1 MSKKNFV
8 LFEPDTSRGV
18 SMYAIESIHAREIL
32 DSRGNPTVEVE
43 CLLESGAS
51 GRAGVP
57 SGASTGSREA
67 LELRDG
73 DKKRFSGKG
82 VLTAVKNVNET
93 IAPEILG
100 MDARQQ
106 AEIDRLMVDLD
117 GTESKTNLG
126 ANAIL
131 GVSMAVCRAAADAC
145 ALPLF
150 RYLGGTGAVTLP
162 VPMMNVVNGGAH
174 ADNPLDIQE
183 FMLVP
188 AGFTSFREALRAGAE
203 TFHTLKGTLKAKGLA
218 TGVGDEGGFAPHIES
233 TRATLDLLVDAIG
246 RAGYKPG
253 ENVYLAL
260 DCAASEFFEKGAY
273 ALEGKSLS
281 PAEIVAFYET
291 LVGDYPILS
300 IEDGCAEGDKAGW
313 RLLTQKLGAKIQL
326 IGDDNFVTNPKIL
339 KQGIADGI
347 ANGLLVKLNQIGTIT
362 ETLEAVR
369 IAQTAGY
376 VTVISHR
383 SGETEDTTIAD
394 LAVATNSRFIKTG
407 SASRSERIAK
417 YNRLLRI
424 EEDLAETGRYPG
436 LAAKKG

>member
-1 MSKKNFV
+1 
-8 LFEPDTSRGV
+8 
-18 SMYAIESIHAREIL
+18 MYSIESIHAREIL

-57 SGASTGSREA
+57 SGASTGTREA

-73 DKKRFSGKG
+73 DKKRFGGKG
-82 VLTAVKNVNET
+82 VLSAVKHVNET
-93 IAPEILG
+93 IAPEVLG

-106 AEIDRLMVDLD
+106 AEIDRLMIELD

-131 GVSMAVCRAAADAC
+131 GVSMAVCRAAAEAC

-150 RYLGGTGAVTLP
+150 RYLGGTGALTLP

-188 AGFTSFREALRAGAE
+188 AGFRSFREGLRAGAE
-203 TFHTLKGTLKAKGLA
+203 TFHTLKGILKGKGLA
-218 TGVGDEGGFAPHIES
+218 TGVGDEGGFAPNIES

-246 RAGYKPG
+246 KAGYKPG
-253 ENVYLAL
+253 EDVFLAL
-260 DCAASEFFEKGAY
+260 DCAASEFFDKAAY
-273 ALEGKSLS
+273 ALEGKNLS
-281 PAEIVAFYET
+281 PSEIVSFYEQ
-291 LVGDYPILS
+291 LVTEYPILS

-313 RLLTQKLGAKIQL
+313 KLLTQKLGAKIHL

-339 KQGIADGI
+339 KKGIADGI

-369 IAQTAGY
+369 MAQTAGY

-424 EEDLAETGRYPG
+424 EEDLAETGFYPG
-436 LAAKKG
+436 LAVKKG

>member
-1 MSKKNFV
+1 
-8 LFEPDTSRGV
+8 
-18 SMYAIESIHAREIL
+18 MYSIESIHAREIL

-73 DKKRFSGKG
+73 DKKRYGGKG
-82 VLTAVKNVNET
+82 VLSAVKNVNET
-93 IAPEILG
+93 IAPEVLG

-106 AEIDRLMVDLD
+106 AEIDRLMIDLD
-117 GTESKTNLG
+117 GTDTKAKLG

-131 GVSMAVCRAAADAC
+131 GVSMAVCRAAAEAC

-150 RYLGGTGAVTLP
+150 RYIGGTGAVTLP

-188 AGFTSFREALRAGAE
+188 AGFKTFREALRAGAE
-203 TFHTLKGTLKAKGLA
+203 IFHTLKGILKDKGLA
-218 TGVGDEGGFAPHIES
+218 TGIGDEGGFAPNIES
-233 TRATLDLLVDAIG
+233 TRATLDLLVDAISK
-246 RAGYKPG
+246 AGYRPG
-253 ENVYLAL
+253 EDVFLAL
-260 DCAASEFFEKGAY
+260 DSAASEFFEKGVY
-273 ALEGKSLS
+273 ALEGKKIS
-281 PAEIVAFYET
+281 AEAIVTFYEG
-291 LVGDYPILS
+291 LVASTPILS
-300 IEDGCAEGDKAGW
+300 IEDGCAEGDKPGW
-313 RLLTQKLGAKIQL
+313 KLLTEKLGAKIHL

-394 LAVATNSRFIKTG
+394 LAVAVNAGFIKTG
-407 SASRSERIAK
+407 SLCRSERVAK

-424 EEDLAETGRYPG
+424 EEDLAETGVYPG

>member
-1 MSKKNFV
+1 
-8 LFEPDTSRGV
+8 
-18 SMYAIESIHAREIL
+18 MYAIESIHAREIL

-43 CLLESGAS
+43 CLLEGGAS
-51 GRAGVP
+51 ARAGVP

-82 VLTAVKNVNET
+82 VLRAVKNVNET
-93 IAPEILG
+93 IAPEVLG

-106 AEIDRLMVDLD
+106 AEIDRLMIELD
-117 GTESKTNLG
+117 GTEMKTALG
-126 ANAIL
+126 ANAVL
-131 GVSMAVCRAAADAC
+131 GVSMAVCRAAAEAC

-150 RYLGGTGAVTLP
+150 RYLGGTGALTLP
-162 VPMMNVVNGGAH
+162 VPMMNVVNGGRH

-188 AGFTSFREALRAGAE
+188 AGFKTFREALRAGSE
-203 TFHTLKGTLKAKGLA
+203 VFHALKGLLKAKGLA
-218 TGVGDEGGFAPHIES
+218 TGVGDEGGFAPNLES
-233 TRATLDLLVDAIG
+233 TRATLDFIVDAIG
-246 RAGYKPG
+246 KAGYKAG
-253 ENVYLAL
+253 GDVFLAL
-260 DCAASEFFEKGAY
+260 DSAASEFFDKGHY
-273 ALEGKSLS
+273 ALEGKKLS
-281 PAEIVAFYET
+281 PAEIVAFYEGI
-291 LVGDYPILS
+291 VNDYPIVS

-313 RLLTQKLGAKIQL
+313 KLITQALGSKIHL

-339 KQGIADGI
+339 RQGIADGI

-362 ETLEAVR
+362 ETLDAVR
-369 IAQTAGY
+369 IAQTARY

-394 LAVATNSRFIKTG
+394 LAVATNAGFIKTG
-407 SASRSERIAK
+407 SLCRSERIAK

-424 EEDLAETGRYPG
+424 EEDLGETGVYPG
-436 LAAKKG
+436 LAAKKA

>member
-1 MSKKNFV
+1 
-8 LFEPDTSRGV
+8 
-18 SMYAIESIHAREIL
+18 MYAIESIHAREIL

-43 CLLESGAS
+43 CLLEGGAS
-51 GRAGVP
+51 ARAGVP

-73 DKKRFSGKG
+73 DKKRYGGKG
-82 VLTAVKNVNET
+82 VLKAVQNVNET
-93 IAPEILG
+93 IAPEVTG

-106 AEIDRLMVDLD
+106 AEIDRLMIDLD
-117 GTESKTNLG
+117 GTEMKTALG

-131 GVSMAVCRAAADAC
+131 GVSMAVCRAAAEAC

-150 RYLGGTGAVTLP
+150 RYIGGTGAVTLP

-188 AGFTSFREALRAGAE
+188 AGFKTFREALRAGSE
-203 TFHTLKGTLKAKGLA
+203 VFHALKGLLKAKGLA
-218 TGVGDEGGFAPHIES
+218 TGVGDEGGFAPNIES
-233 TRATLDLLVDAIG
+233 TRATLDFIVDAIG
-246 RAGYKPG
+246 KAGYKAG
-253 ENVYLAL
+253 GDVFLAL
-260 DCAASEFFEKGAY
+260 DAAASEFFDKGHY
-273 ALEGKSLS
+273 ALEGKKLS
-281 PAEIVAFYET
+281 PAEIVSFYDGI
-291 LVGDYPILS
+291 VKDYPIVS
-300 IEDGCAEGDKAGW
+300 IEDGCAEGDKTGW
-313 RLLTQKLGAKIQL
+313 KLITQTLGPKIHL

-369 IAQTAGY
+369 MAQTARY

-394 LAVATNSRFIKTG
+394 LAVATNAGFIKTG
-407 SASRSERIAK
+407 SLCRSERIAK

-424 EEDLAETGRYPG
+424 EEDLGETGVYPG
-436 LAAKKG
+436 LSAKKG

>member
-1 MSKKNFV
+1 
-8 LFEPDTSRGV
+8 
-18 SMYAIESIHAREIL
+18 MYSIESIHAREIL

-73 DKKRFSGKG
+73 DKKRYGGKG
-82 VLTAVKNVNET
+82 VLAAVKNVNET
-93 IAPEILG
+93 IAPEVLG

-106 AEIDRLMVDLD
+106 AEIDRLMIDLD
-117 GTESKTNLG
+117 GTGMKTSLG

-131 GVSMAVCRAAADAC
+131 GVSMAVCRAAAEAC

-150 RYLGGTGAVTLP
+150 RYIGGTGAVTLP

-188 AGFTSFREALRAGAE
+188 AGFGSFREALRAGAE
-203 TFHTLKGTLKAKGLA
+203 IFHTLKGILKGKGLA
-218 TGVGDEGGFAPHIES
+218 TGVGDEGGFAPNIES
-233 TRATLDLLVDAIG
+233 TRATLDLLVDAISKAG
-246 RAGYKPG
+246 YRAG
-253 ENVYLAL
+253 EDVFLAL
-260 DCAASEFFEKGAY
+260 DSAASEFFEKGSY
-273 ALEGKSLS
+273 ALEGKKTS
-281 PAEIVAFYET
+281 PEAIVRFYEG
-291 LVGDYPILS
+291 LVASYPILS
-300 IEDGCAEGDKAGW
+300 IEDGCAEGDKTGW
-313 RLLTQKLGAKIQL
+313 KLLTEALGSKIHL

-339 KQGIADGI
+339 KQGVADGI

-369 IAQTAGY
+369 MAQTARY

-394 LAVATNSRFIKTG
+394 LAVAVNAGFIKTG
-407 SASRSERIAK
+407 SLCRSERVAK

-424 EEDLAETGRYPG
+424 EEDLAETGVYPG
-436 LAAKKG
+436 LAAKKA

>member
-1 MSKKNFV
+1 
-8 LFEPDTSRGV
+8 
-18 SMYAIESIHAREIL
+18 MYSIESIHAREIL

-73 DKKRFSGKG
+73 DKKRYGGKG

-93 IAPEILG
+93 IAPEVLG

-106 AEIDRLMVDLD
+106 AEIDHLMIDLD
-117 GTESKTNLG
+117 GTPMKTSLG

-131 GVSMAVCRAAADAC
+131 GVSMAVCRAAAEAC

-150 RYLGGTGAVTLP
+150 RYIGGTGAVTLP

-188 AGFTSFREALRAGAE
+188 AGFRSFREALRAGAE
-203 TFHTLKGTLKAKGLA
+203 IFHTLKGILKGKGLA
-218 TGVGDEGGFAPHIES
+218 TGVGDEGGFAPNIES
-233 TRATLDLLVDAIG
+233 TRATLDLLVDAISK
-246 RAGYKPG
+246 AGYRPG
-253 ENVYLAL
+253 EDVFLAL
-260 DCAASEFFEKGAY
+260 DSAASEFFEKGAY
-273 ALEGKSLS
+273 ALEGKKTS
-281 PAEIVAFYET
+281 PEAIVKFYEA
-291 LVGDYPILS
+291 LVASYPILS
-300 IEDGCAEGDKAGW
+300 IEDGCAEGDKTGW
-313 RLLTQKLGAKIQL
+313 KLLTEKLGSKIHL

-339 KQGIADGI
+339 KQGIQDGI

-369 IAQTAGY
+369 IAQTARY

-394 LAVATNSRFIKTG
+394 LAVAVNAGFIKTG
-407 SASRSERIAK
+407 SLCRSERVAK

-424 EEDLAETGRYPG
+424 EEDLAETGVYPG
-436 LAAKKG
+436 LAAKKA

>member
-1 MSKKNFV
+1 
-8 LFEPDTSRGV
+8 
-18 SMYAIESIHAREIL
+18 MYAIESIHAREIL

-73 DKKRFSGKG
+73 DKKRYGGKG
-82 VLTAVKNVNET
+82 VLSAVKNVNET
-93 IAPEILG
+93 IAPEVLG

-106 AEIDRLMVDLD
+106 AEIDRLMIDLD
-117 GTESKTNLG
+117 GTEAKTNLG

-188 AGFTSFREALRAGAE
+188 AGFGSFREALRAGAE
-203 TFHTLKGTLKAKGLA
+203 IFHTLKGILKSKSLS
-218 TGVGDEGGFAPHIES
+218 TGVGDEGGFAPNIES
-233 TRATLDLLVDAIG
+233 TRATLDLLVDAIAK
-246 RAGYKPG
+246 AGYQAG
-253 ENVYLAL
+253 GDVFLAL
-260 DCAASEFFEKGAY
+260 DSAASEFFEDGAY
-273 ALEGKSLS
+273 TLEGKRTS
-281 PAEIVAFYET
+281 PEAIVAFYEA
-291 LVGDYPILS
+291 LAGDYPILS
-300 IEDGCAEGDKAGW
+300 IEDGCAEGDQAGW
-313 RLLTQKLGAKIQL
+313 KLLTQKLGAKIHL

-339 KQGIADGI
+339 KRGIANGI

-369 IAQTAGY
+369 MAQTARY

-383 SGETEDTTIAD
+383 SGETEDTMIAD

-407 SASRSERIAK
+407 SLCRSERVAK

-424 EEDLAETGRYPG
+424 EEDLAETGLYPG

>member
-1 MSKKNFV
+1 
-8 LFEPDTSRGV
+8 
-18 SMYAIESIHAREIL
+18 MYAIESIHAREIL

-43 CLLESGAS
+43 CLLEGGAS
-51 GRAGVP
+51 ARAGVP

-73 DKKRFSGKG
+73 DKKRYGGKG
-82 VLTAVKNVNET
+82 VLKAVKNVNET
-93 IAPEILG
+93 IAPEVLG

-106 AEIDRLMVDLD
+106 AEIDRLMIELD
-117 GTESKTNLG
+117 GTEMKTALG

-131 GVSMAVCRAAADAC
+131 GVSMAVCRAAAEAC

-150 RYLGGTGAVTLP
+150 RYLGGTGALTLP

-188 AGFTSFREALRAGAE
+188 AGFRTFREALRAGSE
-203 TFHTLKGTLKAKGLA
+203 VFHALKGLLKAKGFA
-218 TGVGDEGGFAPHIES
+218 TGVGDEGGFAPNLES
-233 TRATLDLLVDAIG
+233 TRATLDFIVDAIG
-246 RAGYKPG
+246 KAGYKAG
-253 ENVYLAL
+253 GDVFLAL
-260 DCAASEFFEKGAY
+260 DSAASEFFEKGAY
-273 ALEGKSLS
+273 ALEGKKLS
-281 PAEIVAFYET
+281 SAEIVSFYEGI
-291 LVGDYPILS
+291 VKDYPIVS

-313 RLLTQKLGAKIQL
+313 KLITEKLGGMIHL

-362 ETLEAVR
+362 ETLDAVR
-369 IAQTAGY
+369 IAQTARY

-394 LAVATNSRFIKTG
+394 LAVATNAGFIKTG
-407 SASRSERIAK
+407 SLCRSERIAK

-424 EEDLAETGRYPG
+424 EEDLGETGIYPG
-436 LAAKKG
+436 LKAKKA

>member
-1 MSKKNFV
+1 
-8 LFEPDTSRGV
+8 
-18 SMYAIESIHAREIL
+18 MYSIESIHAREIL

-73 DKKRFSGKG
+73 DKKRYGGKG
-82 VLTAVKNVNET
+82 VLSAVKNVNET
-93 IAPEILG
+93 IAPEVLG

-106 AEIDRLMVDLD
+106 AEIDRLMIDLD
-117 GTESKTNLG
+117 GTAMKTSLG

-131 GVSMAVCRAAADAC
+131 GVSMAVCRAAAEAC

-150 RYLGGTGAVTLP
+150 RYIGGTGAVTLP

-188 AGFTSFREALRAGAE
+188 AGFPSFREALRAGAE
-203 TFHTLKGTLKAKGLA
+203 IFHTLKGILKGKGLA
-218 TGVGDEGGFAPHIES
+218 TGIGDEGGFAPNIES
-233 TRATLDLLVDAIG
+233 TRATLDLLVDAISKAG
-246 RAGYKPG
+246 YRAG
-253 ENVYLAL
+253 EDVFLAL
-260 DCAASEFFEKGAY
+260 DSAASEFFEKGSY
-273 ALEGKSLS
+273 ALEGKKTS
-281 PAEIVAFYET
+281 PEAIVKFYEG
-291 LVGDYPILS
+291 LVASYPILS
-300 IEDGCAEGDKAGW
+300 IEDGCAEADKTGW
-313 RLLTQKLGAKIQL
+313 KLLTEKLGEKIHL
-326 IGDDNFVTNPKIL
+326 VGDDNFVTNPKIL

-369 IAQTAGY
+369 MAQTARY
-376 VTVISHR
+376 ITVISHR

-394 LAVATNSRFIKTG
+394 LAVAVNAGFIKTG
-407 SASRSERIAK
+407 SLCRSERVAK

-424 EEDLAETGRYPG
+424 EEDLAETGVYPG

>member
-1 MSKKNFV
+1 
-8 LFEPDTSRGV
+8 
-18 SMYAIESIHAREIL
+18 MYAIESIHAREIL

-43 CLLESGAS
+43 CLLEGGAS

-73 DKKRFSGKG
+73 DKKRYGGKG
-82 VLTAVKNVNET
+82 VLSAVKNVNET
-93 IAPEILG
+93 IAPEVLG

-106 AEIDRLMVDLD
+106 AEIDRLMIDLD
-117 GTESKTNLG
+117 GTDMKTKLG

-131 GVSMAVCRAAADAC
+131 GVSMAVCRAAAEAC

-150 RYLGGTGAVTLP
+150 RYIGGTGAVTLP

-174 ADNPLDIQE
+174 ADNALDIQE

-188 AGFTSFREALRAGAE
+188 AGFRTFREALRAGAE
-203 TFHTLKGTLKAKGLA
+203 VFHALKGILKGKGLA
-218 TGVGDEGGFAPHIES
+218 TGVGDEGGFAPNIES
-233 TRATLDLLVDAIG
+233 TRATLDMLVDAISK
-246 RAGYKPG
+246 AGYHAGKD
-253 ENVYLAL
+253 VFLAL
-260 DCAASEFFEKGAY
+260 DSAASEFFEKGSY
-273 ALEGKSLS
+273 ALEGKKIS
-281 PAEIVAFYET
+281 PADIVTFYEG
-291 LVGDYPILS
+291 LVADYPVLS

-313 RLLTQKLGAKIQL
+313 KLLTQKLGSKIHL

-369 IAQTAGY
+369 IAQTARY

-394 LAVATNSRFIKTG
+394 LAVAVNAGFIKTG
-407 SASRSERIAK
+407 SLCRSERVSK

-424 EEDLAETGRYPG
+424 EEDLAETGVYPG
-436 LAAKKG
+436 LAAKKA

>member
-1 MSKKNFV
+1 
-8 LFEPDTSRGV
+8 
-18 SMYAIESIHAREIL
+18 MYAIEHLHAREIL

-43 CLLESGAS
+43 CLLEGGAS

-73 DKKRFSGKG
+73 DKKRYGGKG
-82 VLTAVKNVNET
+82 VQKAVKNVNET
-93 IAPEILG
+93 IAPEVLG

-106 AEIDRLMVDLD
+106 AEIDRLMIVLD
-117 GTESKTNLG
+117 GTEMKTALG

-131 GVSMAVCRAAADAC
+131 GVSMAVCRAAAEAC

-188 AGFTSFREALRAGAE
+188 AGFPTFREALRAGAE
-203 TFHTLKGTLKAKGLA
+203 VFHALKGILKGKGLA
-218 TGVGDEGGFAPHIES
+218 TGVGDEGGFAPNLES
-233 TRATLDLLVDAIG
+233 TRVTLDLIVDAISK
-246 RAGYKPG
+246 AGYHAGKD
-253 ENVYLAL
+253 VFLAL
-260 DCAASEFFEKGAY
+260 DCAASEFFEKGSY
-273 ALEGKSLS
+273 SFEGKKVS
-281 PAEIVAFYET
+281 PEGMVAFYEA
-291 LVGDYPILS
+291 LAGDYPILS
-300 IEDGCAEGDKAGW
+300 IEDGCAEGDQAGW
-313 RLLTQKLGAKIQL
+313 KLLTQKLGSKIHL

-347 ANGLLVKLNQIGTIT
+347 ANGLLVKVNQIGTIT

-369 IAQTAGY
+369 MAQTAGY
-376 VTVISHR
+376 ITVISHR

-394 LAVATNSRFIKTG
+394 LAVATNAGFIKTG
-407 SASRSERIAK
+407 SLCRSERVAK

-424 EEDLAETGRYPG
+424 EEDLAETGVYPG
-436 LAAKKG
+436 LAAKKA